1 MLYVHIYKIVLL
13 PPKILFHYTK
23 LWNPD
28 EKARWQKI
36 ANSRYPLCCRNA
48 SALKELCKHL
58 GNHSRSW
65 KAYKEKEVFKDI
77 KGRLVSGSGWK
88 SLGSVGNPTQSPSWL
103 AWNKRNM
110 QEKIWQH
117 FSAQC
122 FLCKSLIC
130 LLKDYVWN
138 WKYTSGWVTDH
149 RARGEKKKGCRWVV
163 SISLAELRKMF
174 FSPLLSYLPPFH
186 FLHYV
191 CSSRL
196 RRWSWMLMRPSAG
209 CPQTEL
215 FKVISPGSRLL
226 DLFVSLHQLW

>member
-1 MLYVHIYKIVLL
+1 MK
-13 PPKILFHYTK
+13 KT
-23 LWNPD
+23 
-28 EKARWQKI
+28 RWQKI
-36 ANSRYPLCCRNA
+36 ANSPYPLCCRNA

-149 RARGEKKKGCRWVV
+149 RARGGKKKRLQMGGFHLPAWIKKDVF
-163 SISLAELRKMF
+163 LPTA
-174 FSPLLSYLPPFH
+174 LLSPSFPFSA
-186 FLHYV
+186 LCLLLQTAPV
-191 CSSRL
+191 ELNADETVGRL
-196 RRWSWMLMRPSAG
+196 
-209 CPQTEL
+209 
-215 FKVISPGSRLL
+215 SPDRT
-226 DLFVSLHQLW
+226 F